1 MKKIHFIQKR
11 NSVRTLSPIMK
22 VVLFVIMASFVS
34 IYAYQARSRAA
45 DNQSLPDYWPTKGW
59 KSCTPEEQGLDS
71 AKLAEGLQTIREK
84 KINIHSLLIIRNGQI
99 VVDAAFYPYD
109 GKTVHDF
116 ASVTKSL
123 ITTLIG
129 IAIDQGKLTL
139 DQPMVS
145 FFPGCKIAN
154 LDAQKEKITV
164 RHLASMSSGLDSLG
178 LEADEGT
185 LTEMQANKDWI
196 QFALDRKVV
205 SEPGTHFVYDS
216 PGMHLLSAILQQA
229 TGMTALE
236 FARQNFFEPLG
247 IQDVIWPSDPQGFT
261 RGWGDVHLYPRDA
274 AKLGYLW
281 HNKGVWE
288 GKQLVSREWVENS
301 VKTQIKTGDEEDY
314 GYGWWVL
321 AGTTEG
327 EYAAM
332 GRGGQR
338 IQVVPALNIIIVTTG
353 CGFDI
358 DDIMPFLIPALVDPN
373 KPLPANPTGMV
384 EFNNA
389 LAKVLQAPAP
399 QPVTPLPDIA
409 KAISG
414 KAFVID
420 PNPIQLKTLRL
431 DFNDSAEAKL
441 YITFNDNSQ
450 SSPILVGLD
459 GIYRILPGD
468 FNLPQG
474 FRGYWADTQTFVL
487 EIDEIAN
494 NSHTIYRM
502 LFQNEKIIIQG
513 KETSHSLSLTVEG
526 KMQNP

>member
-22 VVLFVIMASFVS
+22 VILFVIMASFVS
-34 IYAYQARSRAA
+34 IYAYQAISQAS

-84 KINIHSLLIIRNGQI
+84 NINIHSLLIIRNGLV

-145 FFPGCKIAN
+145 FFPGRTVAN
-154 LDAQKEKITV
+154 LDDPKKKITV

-205 SEPGTHFVYDS
+205 SEPGTRFVYDS

-229 TGMTALE
+229 TGMTAFE
-236 FARQNFFEPLG
+236 FARQNLFEPLG
-247 IQDVIWPSDPQGFT
+247 IQEVYWQTDAQGFT
-261 RGWGDVHLYPRDA
+261 HGWGDVYIHPRDA
-274 AKLGYLW
+274 AKIGYLW
-281 HNKGVWE
+281 FNKGVWE
-288 GKQLVSREWVENS
+288 GKQIVSREWVENS

-338 IQVVPALNIIIVTTG
+338 IQVIPSLNIILVTTG
-353 CGFDI
+353 GGFDLDDVMPYLLPSLI
-358 DDIMPFLIPALVDPN
+358 DPS
-373 KPLPANPTGMV
+373 KPLSANPEGIKKLNV
-384 EFNNA
+384 A
-389 LAKVLQAPAP
+389 LTQIQTPILK
-399 QPVTPLPDIA
+399 PVAPLPDLA
-409 KAISG
+409 RVISG
-414 KAFVID
+414 KTFIFDA
-420 PNPIQLKTLRL
+420 NPVQLETLRL
-431 DFNDSAEAKL
+431 DFNDSAEATVL
-441 YITFNDNSQ
+441 LTFTDHRL
-450 SSPILVGLD
+450 SSPSLIGLD
-459 GIYRILPGD
+459 GAYRTIPGQY
-468 FNLPQG
+468 NLPQG
-474 FRGYWADTQTFVL
+474 LRGYWADEKTFIL
-487 EIDEIAN
+487 ESDEIAN
-494 NSHTIYRM
+494 NNHTIYQM

>member
-1 MKKIHFIQKR
+1 M
-11 NSVRTLSPIMK
+11 
-22 VVLFVIMASFVS
+22 
-34 IYAYQARSRAA
+34 
-45 DNQSLPDYWPTKGW
+45 
-59 KSCTPEEQGLDS
+59 
-71 AKLAEGLQTIREK
+71 
-84 KINIHSLLIIRNGQI
+84 
-99 VVDAAFYPYD
+99 
-109 GKTVHDF
+109 
-116 ASVTKSL
+116 TKSL

-502 LFQNEKIIIQG
+502 LFQGNQVVIQG
-513 KETSHSLSLTVEG
+513 TKTAHSLSLTVKG